1 VFHPINALQVVGKW
15 FHSLE
20 LNIDELVW
28 NTGSDAIPT
37 SACSLPCAVGMIK
50 MQQVCRPLFDLPG
63 TVHSV
68 SAKSSCAKCVGP
80 PIAQGVKYL
89 NNSFFLLK

>member
-20 LNIDELVW
+20 LNIDDLVW

-50 MQQVCRPLFDLPG
+50 MQQVCRQIFNLPG
-63 TVHSV
+63 KFCSEPK
-68 SAKSSCAKCVGP
+68 AA
-80 PIAQGVKYL
+80 VKEL
-89 NNSFFLLK
+89 QKFWFLLFSSRV